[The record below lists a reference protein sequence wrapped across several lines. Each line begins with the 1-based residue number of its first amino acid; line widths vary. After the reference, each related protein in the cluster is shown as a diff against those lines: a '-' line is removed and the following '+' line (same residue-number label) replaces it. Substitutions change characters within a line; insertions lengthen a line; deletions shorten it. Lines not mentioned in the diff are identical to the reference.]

1 MCRSNASWRCA
12 AVLIFVLTVA
22 LGTSAQVKG
31 GWPHRGNVATNAE
44 KRPDSQ
50 PMRLRALIRAGRLA
64 DLRWPDF
71 SDYRDEVEKFY
82 ASSRYATAWLR
93 GGQPTPQ
100 ALQMVDILRAAD
112 SEGLDAEDYDASRW
126 PERLARLQRPDSE
139 SDELQFDLALTVCA
153 MRYSSNLR
161 EGRVNPKQLNF
172 ELDAGP
178 RKMDLP
184 MFVQQRLANGKDL
197 PAELASL
204 EPPLAGYRELR
215 RVLLTYRR
223 LAKEDDGEKLPLPKD
238 MGYPGPPYAGFA
250 RLARLLRLLG
260 DLPDDYSIEDASSQ
274 AFDGDLLQGVQT
286 FQERHGLSVT
296 GYLDAETIEQLN
308 VPLSHRVE
316 QIQLALERYRWLR
329 RDFSQPAIL
338 VNIPGFHLFALN
350 EERKIAL
357 SMRVDVGED
366 FDRTRTP
373 VMEDFIEYL
382 VFRPYWSVPLG
393 IQKDEVVPIVIE
405 DPGYLKSYGFELLTP
420 GGQVTTG
427 YQVTKQLLQ
436 ELRTGKLRLR
446 QRPGPR
452 NPMGLIKFVFPNR
465 YDVYLHDVPLR
476 DINFIL
482 PQRVA
487 SHGCIH
493 VEKPAEL
500 AAWALRDKADWNL
513 ERVRQAMEDGQDN
526 RKVNLSKPLAVLI
539 FYTTVS
545 TWEHGHIHFYRD
557 IYGYDADLLQA
568 LAKGYPYP
576 SDTKVKGRR

>member
-1 MCRSNASWRCA
+1 MYRSDASWRSA
-12 AVLIFVLTVA
+12 AVLIFALTVA
-22 LGTSAQVKG
+22 LGSSAQVKG
-31 GWPHRGNVATNAE
+31 GWPHRGNVATSAG
-44 KRPDSQ
+44 KRLENQ
-50 PMRLRALIRAGRLA
+50 QITLRALIRAGRLA

-82 ASSRYATAWLR
+82 ARPGYTPAWLR
-93 GGQPTPQ
+93 DGHPTPQ

-112 SEGLDAEDYDASRW
+112 NEGLHAEDYDSSRW
-126 PERLARLQRPDSE
+126 PERLARLQRQDSG
-139 SDELQFDLALTVCA
+139 SDEMHFDLALTVCT

-161 EGRVNPKQLNF
+161 EGRVNPQHFKF
-172 ELDAGP
+172 GLDAGP
-178 RKMDLP
+178 KDMDLP
-184 MFVQQRLANGKDL
+184 MFVQQRLVNGKDL
-197 PAELASL
+197 PAALASL
-204 EPPLAGYRELR
+204 EPPFDGYRELR
-215 RVLLTYRR
+215 KVLLTYRR

-260 DLPDDYSIEDASSQ
+260 DLPDDYSIEAASSQ
-274 AFDGDLLQGVQT
+274 TFDGDLLQGVQV

-308 VPLSHRVE
+308 VPLSYRVE

-329 RDFSQPAIL
+329 HNFSQPTIL
-338 VNIPGFHLFALN
+338 VNIPGFHLYALN
-350 EERKIAL
+350 DERKIVL

-373 VMEDFIEYL
+373 VMQDSIEYL
-382 VFRPYWSVPLG
+382 VFRPYWDVPLD
-393 IQKDEVVPIVIE
+393 IQTNEVVPIVID
-405 DPGYLKSYGFELLTP
+405 DPGYLKSYDFELLAP
-420 GGQVTTG
+420 GGQVTTDFK
-427 YQVTKQLLQ
+427 VTKQLLQ
-436 ELRTGKLRLR
+436 ELRAGRLRLR

-452 NPMGLIKFVFPNR
+452 NPMGLVKFIFPNR
-465 YDVYLHDVPLR
+465 YNVYLHDVPLR
-476 DINFIL
+476 DIKFIL

-500 AAWALRDKADWNL
+500 AAWALRDKPGWNL
-513 ERVRQAMEDGQDN
+513 ERVQQAMEDGRDN
-526 RKVNLSKPLAVLI
+526 LRVDLPKPLAVLI

-545 TWEHGHIHFYRD
+545 TWQHGHIHFFRD
-557 IYGYDADLLQA
+557 IYGYDADLQQA

-576 SDTKVKGRR
+576 SDTKVKGRK